1 MQTRLRIFN
10 QQQRPR
16 VAIEAHRPFCLQE
29 GGKQPQQNHPMA
41 APAGFIDH
49 PVDNIQ
55 IAPAALLI
63 MGAPPHQTMPRLGAA
78 LLGKVMLKQLHH
90 GR

>member
-1 MQTRLRIFN
+1 
-10 QQQRPR
+10 
-16 VAIEAHRPFCLQE
+16 
-29 GGKQPQQNHPMA
+29 MA
-41 APAGFIDH
+41 APAGFVDH

-55 IAPAALLI
+55 ITPTALFI
-63 MGAPPHQTMPRLGAA
+63 MGAPPHQAMPRLSAA

>member
-1 MQTRLRIFN
+1 MQTGLGIFN
-10 QQQRPR
+10 QQQRSR
-16 VAIEAHRPFCLQE
+16 VAIEAHRPFRLQE
-29 GGKQPQQNHPMA
+29 GGKQPQQDHPMA
-41 APAGFIDH
+41 APAGLVDH

-55 IAPAALLI
+55 ITPTALFI
-63 MGAPPHQTMPRLGAA
+63 MGAPPHQAMPRLSAA